1 MQVATLTERI
11 QDEAAD
17 PGVRPA
23 PPSARRLRELDFAV
37 LWGDLSIGILVA
49 FTGGLLVPALGF
61 PTALL
66 AIVVGSA
73 LGCTLLGLVG
83 VAGAREGVP
92 GMVLFR
98 PLLGIR
104 GSYLPTLLNVVQLVG
119 WTAFE
124 LWAMAVIAARVG
136 GDLLGVR
143 SYALWLVI
151 VTLLCTAFALGGPV
165 LVVRRWMERFGAWVV
180 AGVGLWITIALFAGG
195 DLGGFWSRPGA
206 GGFGFWQGV
215 DLVIV
220 MPVSWLPLVADYS
233 RFARAGVSSFAGTF
247 AGYFVGNVWFYALG
261 ALLVLAG
268 GFSEATPAGLA
279 AAIASVA
286 GGAAV
291 LVALLVGE
299 TDQAFADIYSTA
311 VSAQN
316 FSRRVPQRPTI
327 VVVALVSFGIA
338 LALGNDP
345 AGGLGSYE
353 YFLFLLGSVFVPL
366 YGVFVASYFVRR
378 RRGFAEAELFGGP
391 GGAYWGTGGFRLSA
405 IAPWL
410 VGFLVYHWSGATAPS
425 WWMEGFASA
434 VGAVGL
440 PYPLF
445 EGSLGASIPAFVAA
459 FLVALPLSGRG
470 RETPGADG

>member
-1 MQVATLTERI
+1 MSTLTERI
-11 QDEAAD
+11 QDESAD

-23 PPSARRLRELDFAV
+23 PPEARRLGSLDFGV

-49 FTGGLLVPALGF
+49 FTGALLVPALGF
-61 PTALL
+61 PMALL
-66 AIVVGSA
+66 AIVVGSV
-73 LGCTLLGLVG
+73 LGCALLGLVG

-104 GSYLPTLLNVVQLVG
+104 GSYLPTVLNVMQLVG

-136 GDLLGVR
+136 GDLFGLR
-143 SYALWLVI
+143 SYAFWLVA
-151 VTLLCTAFALGGPV
+151 VTVLCTALALGGPV
-165 LVVRRWMERFGAWVV
+165 VVVRRWMERFGAWVV
-180 AGVGLWITIALFAGG
+180 AAVGLWITIALFAGG

-206 GGFGFWQGV
+206 GGFPGFWQGV

-247 AGYFVGNVWFYALG
+247 TGYLAGNVWFYALG

-268 GFSEATPAGLA
+268 GFTEKTPAGLA
-279 AAIASVA
+279 SAIASVA
-286 GGAAV
+286 GGAVV

-316 FSRRVPQRPTI
+316 LNPRIRQRPGI
-327 VVVALVSFGIA
+327 AVVAAAGFGIA

-345 AGGLGSYE
+345 AGGLGTYE

-366 YGVFVASYFVRR
+366 YGVFLAAYFVRG
-378 RRGFAEAELFGGP
+378 RRGFAEADLFAER
-391 GGAYWGTGGFRLSA
+391 GGAYWGTGGFRFGALV
-405 IAPWL
+405 PW
-410 VGFLVYHWSGATAPS
+410 VTGFLVYHWCGALAPA
-425 WWMEGFASA
+425 WWMEAFSSA
-434 VGAVGL
+434 TDAIGL

-445 EGSLGASIPAFVAA
+445 GGRLGASIPAFVAA
-459 FLVALPLSGRG
+459 FAVALPLSGPARSPAG
-470 RETPGADG
+470 SGG

>member
-1 MQVATLTERI
+1 MATLTERLR
-11 QDEAAD
+11 DEAAD
-17 PGVRPA
+17 PGIRPA
-23 PPSARRLRELDFAV
+23 PPEARRLGSLDFGV

-49 FTGGLLVPALGF
+49 FTGALLVPALGF
-61 PTALL
+61 PMALL
-66 AIVVGSA
+66 AIVVGSVI
-73 LGCTLLGLVG
+73 GCALLGLVG

-104 GSYLPTLLNVVQLVG
+104 GSYLPTVLNVVQLVG

-136 GDLLGVR
+136 GDLLGLR
-143 SYALWLVI
+143 SYAFWLV
-151 VTLLCTAFALGGPV
+151 VVSLLCTALALGGPV
-165 LVVRRWMERFGAWVV
+165 VVVRRWMERFGAWVV

-195 DLGGFWSRPGA
+195 DLGGFWSRPGT
-206 GGFGFWQGV
+206 GGFPGFWQGV

-247 AGYFVGNVWFYALG
+247 TGYLLGNVWFYALG

-279 AAIASVA
+279 SAIASVA
-286 GGAAV
+286 GGAVV

-299 TDQAFADIYSTA
+299 TDQAFADIYSAA

-316 FSRRVPQRPTI
+316 FSPRIRQRPTI
-327 VVVALVSFGIA
+327 LVVALAGFGIA

-345 AGGLGSYE
+345 AGGLGTYE

-366 YGVFVASYFVRR
+366 YGVFVADYFVRR
-378 RRGFAEAELFGGP
+378 RRRFAEADLFAGRGSANW
-391 GGAYWGTGGFRLSA
+391 GAGGFRLGA

-410 VGFLVYHWSGATAPS
+410 LGFSVYHWCGALAPA
-425 WWMEGFASA
+425 WWMEGVRSA
-434 VGAVGL
+434 VEAVGL

-445 EGSLGASIPAFVAA
+445 EGSFGASIPSFAAA
-459 FLVALPLSGRG
+459 FLVALPLSRV
-470 RETPGADG
+470 RR